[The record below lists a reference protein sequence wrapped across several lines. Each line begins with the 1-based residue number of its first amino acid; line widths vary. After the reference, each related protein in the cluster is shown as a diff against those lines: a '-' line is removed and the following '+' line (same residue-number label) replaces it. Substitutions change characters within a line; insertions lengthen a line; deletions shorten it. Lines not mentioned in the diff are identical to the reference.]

1 MVLPR
6 SKLRKAIAYAL
17 NHKETFKNILLDG
30 KLLSNNPAEQAIKT
44 LVIGQKNWL
53 FSQSFEGAQ
62 TLAIILSLIK
72 TAKNNFDPEKS
83 IECLL
88 NNLQNKE
95 TLTEKKD
102 CHHGQKRFRKHVKQK
117 RSK

>member
-95 TLTEKKD
+95 TMTDKKTVTMD
-102 CHHGQKRFRKHVKQK
+102 KRG
-117 RSK
+117 SGSM

>member
-1 MVLPR
+1 MLDD
-6 SKLRKAIAYAL
+6 KLV
-17 NHKETFKNILLDG
+17 
-30 KLLSNNPAEQAIKT
+30 LSNNPAERAIKT

-62 TLAIILSLIK
+62 TLAIILSLIE
-72 TAKNNFDPEKS
+72 TAKNNFDQEKS

-88 NNLQNKE
+88 NNLQNEE
-95 TLTEKKD
+95 TLTDKKD
-102 CHHGQKRFRKHVKQK
+102 CHHGQNRFRKHVKQK